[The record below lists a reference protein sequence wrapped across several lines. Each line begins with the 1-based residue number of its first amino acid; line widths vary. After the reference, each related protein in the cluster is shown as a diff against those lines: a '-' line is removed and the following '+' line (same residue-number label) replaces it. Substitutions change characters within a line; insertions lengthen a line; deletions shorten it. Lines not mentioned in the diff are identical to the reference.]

1 MIQPMKLSIILP
13 LYNEE
18 ESLIELQQKLE
29 NSLSNFDH
37 EIIYINDGSR
47 DQSEKILNEI
57 KKKNANVKVIHF
69 YRNYGQTAAM
79 DAGFKA
85 ATGDLL
91 IPMDAD
97 LQNDPADIPKLVEKI
112 KEGFDVVSGWRK
124 KRRDNI
130 IRVLPSM
137 FANGLIAKVTRLPL
151 HDLGCSLKAYKK
163 EFLEGVH
170 LYGEMHRFIP
180 VYAFWNGARIG
191 EIEVNHHARSYGHS
205 KYGFSRIWKVLLDL
219 LTVSFLGNYSSKPI
233 YFFGKIAF
241 GSFCLAI
248 LDFLFVIYRSV
259 FLGGNWISPLIFVG
273 FFFAG
278 LAVQFLFFGILAEIM
293 IRTFYASEQKM
304 NYRIKP
310 EQKI

>member
-1 MIQPMKLSIILP
+1 MRLSIILP
-13 LYNEE
+13 VYNEE
-18 ESLIELQQKLE
+18 ESLPELNQKLSD
-29 NSLSNFDH
+29 SLQKFDY
-37 EIIYINDGSR
+37 EIIYVNDGSR
-47 DQSEKILNEI
+47 DGSEKILNEL
-57 KKKNANVKVIHF
+57 KNKHPKVKVIHF

-97 LQNDPADIPKLVEKI
+97 LQNDPADIPKLVDKI

-137 FANGLIAKVTRLPL
+137 FANGLIAKVTKLPL

-180 VYAFWNGARIG
+180 VYAFWNGAKIG

-248 LDFLFVIYRSV
+248 LDFVFVIYRSV

-310 EQKI
+310 